1 MADILA
7 TYRLTWIDGGSGTF
21 GLYTSDTFPPGTN
34 VYVSAALSH
43 VGAHDE
49 AVAAN
54 NGVRAFAFIYEWS
67 VYGENGEIQT
77 VPSPADPFL
86 NAVFINNCATVTM
99 GLFAGGGQGEGQYTI
114 FST

>member
-1 MADILA
+1 MPQAYPLEF
-7 TYRLTWIDGGSGTF
+7 RR
-21 GLYTSDTFPPGTN
+21 
-34 VYVSAALSH
+34 VV
-43 VGAHDE
+43 
-49 AVAAN
+49 AVA
-54 NGVRAFAFIYEWS
+54 RALRRPRE